1 MVLVAATARLFLK
14 KRIDVSSLNFHLHAA
29 SVLAP
34 GMTSLAQLRSICRNN
49 QPPVSADAL
58 PLPSPDMLPANE
70 RRRASQVV
78 RLTQACIQQ
87 VLEDCPF
94 PVESLRSVFAT
105 DEGTG
110 EVCQQVLQAVT
121 TTRQVSPLVFS
132 NSVQNAPSG
141 YFSISWRN
149 RQSSTVVSLGL
160 ESFASGLLCAVTEAI
175 ACAQPVLLVAYDPPI
190 AAPMD
195 ELLSIREATATAWII
210 SSGAKSDSTPRLAS
224 FALELENAG
233 SHAPSAWPIWLPTR
247 WSTHSS
253 ASALAAL
260 GLLEA
265 PLATSYRM
273 TFGTQHLSL
282 QRLG

>member
-1 MVLVAATARLFLK
+1 MSALH
-14 KRIDVSSLNFHLHAA
+14 FHLHAA

-34 GMTSLAQLRSICRNN
+34 GMTSLAQLRSVCRGN
-49 QPPVSADAL
+49 QIPVSAEVL
-58 PLPSPDMLPANE
+58 QLPSPEMLPANE

-87 VLEDCPF
+87 VLENCPF

-110 EVCQQVLQAVT
+110 EVYQQILQAVT
-121 TTRQVSPLVFS
+121 TTRQVSPVMFS

-149 RQSSTVVSLGL
+149 RQSSTVVSLGV
-160 ESFASGLLCAVTEAI
+160 ESFASGLLCAVTEAM
-175 ACAQPVLLVAYDPPI
+175 ACEQPVLLVAYDPPM

-195 ELLSIREATATAWII
+195 ELISIQEATASAWII
-210 SSGAKSDSTPRLAS
+210 SSGAACDNTPVLGS
-224 FALELENAG
+224 FALELEHAG
-233 SHAPSAWPIWLPTR
+233 SHAPTVWPTWLPTK
-247 WSTHSS
+247 WATNSS

-265 PLATSYRM
+265 PIETTYRM
-273 TFGTQHLSL
+273 TFGTQLLCL
-282 QRLG
+282 QRLA

>member
-1 MVLVAATARLFLK
+1 
-14 KRIDVSSLNFHLHAA
+14 
-29 SVLAP
+29 
-34 GMTSLAQLRSICRNN
+34 MTSLAQLRSICRNN
-49 QPPVSADAL
+49 HFPMPAEAL
-58 PLPSPDMLPANE
+58 QLPSPEMLPANE

-87 VLEDCPF
+87 VLKDCPF

-110 EVCQQVLQAVT
+110 EICQQVLQAVS

-175 ACAQPVLLVAYDPPI
+175 TCEQPILLVAYDPAILSFVNVNWGSGLDVFGLGSLRTVNASPGLVNLFDLSLDT
-190 AAPMD
+190 AA
-195 ELLSIREATATAWII
+195 R
-210 SSGAKSDSTPRLAS
+210 
-224 FALELENAG
+224 
-233 SHAPSAWPIWLPTR
+233 
-247 WSTHSS
+247 STHFSPQIS
-253 ASALAAL
+253 CLHRCNSPGLTRARQAS
-260 GLLEA
+260 
-265 PLATSYRM
+265 P
-273 TFGTQHLSL
+273 
-282 QRLG
+282 

>member
-1 MVLVAATARLFLK
+1 MAALH
-14 KRIDVSSLNFHLHAA
+14 FHLHAA

-34 GMTSLAQLRSICRNN
+34 GMTSLAQLRTICHS
-49 QPPVSADAL
+49 QQAPDSL
-58 PLPSPDMLPANE
+58 EKLHLPSPDMLPANE

-87 VLEDCPF
+87 VLESSPF
-94 PVESLRSVFAT
+94 QVESMHSVFAT

-110 EVCQQVLQAVT
+110 EICQQVLQAVT
-121 TTRQVSPLVFS
+121 TTGQVSPLAFS

-175 ACAQPVLLVAYDPPI
+175 SSQQPVLLVAYDPPMT
-190 AAPMD
+190 APMN
-195 ELLSIREATATAWII
+195 ELVAIHEATATAWVI
-210 SSGAKSDSTPRLAS
+210 SSGANHDGAPRLAS
-224 FALELENAG
+224 FALELQNASG
-233 SHAPSAWPIWLPTR
+233 HSATAWPTWLPAR

-253 ASALAAL
+253 ASGFAAL

-265 PLATSYRM
+265 AEQTTYRM
-273 TFGTQHLSL
+273 TLGAQLLCL
-282 QRLG
+282 QRSG

>member
-1 MVLVAATARLFLK
+1 
-14 KRIDVSSLNFHLHAA
+14 
-29 SVLAP
+29 
-34 GMTSLAQLRSICRNN
+34 MTSLAQLRSICRDN
-49 QPPVSADAL
+49 QPPLSAEAL
-58 PLPSPDMLPANE
+58 QLPSPEMLPANE

-87 VLEDCPF
+87 VLIDCPF

-110 EVCQQVLQAVT
+110 EICQQVLQAVT

-175 ACAQPVLLVAYDPPI
+175 TCEQPILLVAYDP
-190 AAPMD
+190 AMTAPMD
-195 ELLSIREATATAWII
+195 EILAIREATATAWII
-210 SSGAKSDSTPRLAS
+210 SSGAKNDSTPVLAS

-233 SHAPSAWPIWLPTR
+233 NHTASAWPNWLPTR

-265 PLATSYRM
+265 PTQTTYR
-273 TFGTQHLSL
+273 TPLGAQLL
-282 QRLG
+282 CLKRLG

>member
-1 MVLVAATARLFLK
+1 MAALH
-14 KRIDVSSLNFHLHAA
+14 FHLHAA

-34 GMTSLAQLRSICRNN
+34 GMTSLAQLRAICRSH
-49 QPPVSADAL
+49 QVPDSL
-58 PLPSPDMLPANE
+58 EKLQLPSPDMLPVNE

-87 VLEDCPF
+87 VLESSPF

-110 EVCQQVLQAVT
+110 EICQQVLQAVT
-121 TTRQVSPLVFS
+121 TTGQVSPLAFS

-141 YFSISWRN
+141 YFSISWHN

-160 ESFASGLLCAVTEAI
+160 ESFASGLLCAVTETI
-175 ACAQPVLLVAYDPPI
+175 SSQQPVLLVAYDPPMT
-190 AAPMD
+190 ALMN
-195 ELLSIREATATAWII
+195 ELVAIHEATATAWVI
-210 SSGAKSDSTPRLAS
+210 SSGESHAGAPRLAS

-233 SHAPSAWPIWLPTR
+233 SHSATAWPAWLPTR

-253 ASALAAL
+253 ASGFAAL
-260 GLLEA
+260 SLLEA
-265 PLATSYRM
+265 AEQTTYRM
-273 TFGTQHLSL
+273 TLGSQFLCL
-282 QRLG
+282 QRSG